1 MSFNSTDVDHPLYY
15 DRSMT
20 FRTLPAL
27 MLATLLVLL
36 TGCDGLLDTE
46 PQQSVDTTVGTSS
59 PEGIRALY
67 HSTYNRLTGS
77 SYYGQRLMMAG
88 DVLADNA
95 VGHPTTSG
103 RYVSE
108 PQNQLG
114 TGVGG
119 WGRYTQINEIN
130 YALKYASTVDG
141 MPDAERTRIQGEMHF
156 LRALAYHD
164 LMKVYAYEPNQI
176 VDGFDL
182 GVIIRTEPTETV
194 DQADF
199 RPRATVQD
207 VYDLIE
213 ADLLEAISLLSQE
226 DRGNPFFG
234 TLAAAEALLAR
245 VYLYAENWSGAETYA
260 TRAMDNSSARLATPD
275 EVATMFNNASDPTVE
290 SIFEVR
296 FRQTEGLGVNN
307 SISSLLTPPG
317 HYDVLPSAELLAIIA
332 EEDTRSAL
340 YPFDE
345 DLEEYESDATGH
357 TMVNKFNQSV
367 ATYTDNIPVLRYAE
381 MLLTRAE
388 ARAEQPGSE
397 ADALADLNLL
407 RENRGLEAFDAMPAD
422 LIGEILEERRRELA
436 FEGHRWHDMKRRG
449 MDIEK
454 PAELNLPTLEYGVPQ
469 TLARIPTGEVS
480 LNADLVQNPGY

>member
-1 MSFNSTDVDHPLYY
+1 
-15 DRSMT
+15 MT
-20 FRTLPAL
+20 FRTIPAL
-27 MLATLLVLL
+27 VLASVLVLL

-46 PQQSVDTTVGTSS
+46 PQQSVDTSVGTSS

-77 SYYGQRLMMAG
+77 AYYGQRLMMAG

-108 PQNQLG
+108 PQNSLG

-130 YALKYASTVDG
+130 YALKFTPTVEG
-141 MPDAERTRIQGEMHF
+141 MPDAERTRIAGEMHF

-176 VDGFDL
+176 VDGFDQ
-182 GVIIRTEPTETV
+182 GVIIRTEPTETI

-199 RPRATVQD
+199 RPRAPIEE
-207 VYDLIE
+207 VYGLIE
-213 ADLLEAISLLSQE
+213 SDLLEAISLLSQE
-226 DRGNPFFG
+226 DRGDRFFG

-260 TRAMDNSSARLATPD
+260 TRAMDNTSARLAGAD

-307 SISSLLTPPG
+307 SISSILTPPG
-317 HYDVLPSAELLAIIA
+317 HYDVLPSDEFLALLA
-332 EEDTRSAL
+332 EEDVRSAL

-345 DLEEYESDATGH
+345 DLEEYQSDATGDV
-357 TMVNKFNQSV
+357 MVNKYNQSV
-367 ATYTDNIPVLRYAE
+367 ATYTDNIPVLRFAE

-388 ARAEQPGSE
+388 ARAEQPGKE
-397 ADALADLNLL
+397 GDALADLNLL
-407 RENRGLEAFDAMPAD
+407 RENRGLEAFAAMPAD
-422 LIGEILEERRRELA
+422 LLGEILEERRRELA

-454 PAELNLPTLEYGVPQ
+454 PEELNLPTLEYGVPQ
-469 TLARIPTGEVS
+469 TLSSLPNGEVA
-480 LNADLVQNPGY
+480 LNPQLTQNPGY

>member
-1 MSFNSTDVDHPLYY
+1 
-15 DRSMT
+15 MT
-20 FRTLPAL
+20 FRTIPAL
-27 MLATLLVLL
+27 VLASVLVLL

-46 PQQSVDTTVGTSS
+46 PQQSVDTSVGTSS

-77 SYYGQRLMMAG
+77 AYYGQRLMMAG

-108 PQNQLG
+108 PQNSLG

-130 YALKYASTVDG
+130 YALKFTPTVEG
-141 MPDAERTRIQGEMHF
+141 MPDAERTRIAGEMHF

-176 VDGFDL
+176 VDGFDQ
-182 GVIIRTEPTETV
+182 GVIIRTEPTETI

-199 RPRATVQD
+199 RPRAPIEE

-213 ADLLEAISLLSQE
+213 SDLLEAISLLSQE
-226 DRGNPFFG
+226 DRGDRFFG

-260 TRAMDNSSARLATPD
+260 TRAMDNTSARLAGAD

-307 SISSLLTPPG
+307 SISSILTPPG
-317 HYDVLPSAELLAIIA
+317 HYDVLPSDEFLALLA
-332 EEDTRSAL
+332 EEDVRSAL

-345 DLEEYESDATGH
+345 DLEEYQSDATGDV
-357 TMVNKFNQSV
+357 MVNKYNQSV
-367 ATYTDNIPVLRYAE
+367 ATYTDNIPVLRFAE

-388 ARAEQPGSE
+388 ARAEQPGKE
-397 ADALADLNLL
+397 GDALADLNLL
-407 RENRGLEAFDAMPAD
+407 RENRGLEAFAAMPAD
-422 LIGEILEERRRELA
+422 LLGEILEERRRELA

-454 PAELNLPTLEYGVPQ
+454 PEELNLPTLEYGVPQ
-469 TLARIPTGEVS
+469 TLSSLPNGEVA
-480 LNADLVQNPGY
+480 LNPQLTQNPGY